1 MSSNLHKLQI
11 EIPEINPQIFELDS
25 VNEVPK
31 INKES
36 LKRANLHFWLDYNE
50 NIDKNTNETKSI
62 KSEKK

>member
-11 EIPEINPQIFELDS
+11 EIPEINPQIFELHS

-36 LKRANLHFWLDYNE
+36 LKRANFHFWLDYNE